1 MKDSTIRSRSDFGPE
16 FRPDLVP
23 DLGSDLAPLAAERAV
38 GFDRG
43 LRAMTALLGWLARY
57 LNNVIG

>member
-43 LRAMTALLGWLARY
+43 LRAMTALLG
-57 LNNVIG
+57 